1 MLARMI
7 PAVRPSSRQTSTL
20 PKPGKVPFGRA
31 RGRRNGRREDGFTLL
46 ELMVIVLIVM
56 VVTALAAPSAVRAFA
71 IFRAQAAS
79 LEVLRMARLARREAI
94 ESGRAIVVRTVGTRM
109 EVRRGTT
116 NLCRT
121 SNWAAQF
128 GDGCSAPAD
137 LSAVGSSCL
146 GYVDPDMFSV
156 GGHSVEIGAPDGQ
169 DICYQPNGEAMY
181 GTSGGTVF
189 SRPPVGGLAAV
200 RFDVRRLESGVP
212 PDPVRTILFP
222 VDASPRSV
230 R

>member
-1 MLARMI
+1 MI
-7 PAVRPSSRQTSTL
+7 PAVRPSATETPTPNAS
-20 PKPGKVPFGRA
+20 PRA
-31 RGRRNGRREDGFTLL
+31 RSRRARRRQDGFTLL

-56 VVTALAAPSAVRAFA
+56 VITALSAPSAVRAFA

-94 ESGRAIVVRTVGTRM
+94 EGGRAIVVRTVGTRM

-121 SNWAAQF
+121 SNWSAQF
-128 GDGCSAPAD
+128 ADACAAPAD
-137 LSAVGSSCL
+137 LAVTGTSCL
-146 GYVDPDMFSV
+146 GYVDPNMFSV
-156 GGHSVEIGAPDGQ
+156 GAHTVEIGAPDGQ
-169 DICYQPNGEAMY
+169 DVCYQPNGEAMY
-181 GTSGGTVF
+181 GASGGTVF
-189 SRPPVGGLAAV
+189 SRPPAGGLSAI
-200 RFDVRRLESGVP
+200 RLDVRRLENGTAP
-212 PDPVRTILFP
+212 EGVRTILFP